1 MYFLNQFHMHDSSYG
16 APDKDGRITCL
27 KIFFLISLAAGVA
40 LIVVGLACIL
50 SPDSIE
56 SFLIEG
62 IDDVTD
68 GIESDLLDDIKDVAK
83 NVNVI
88 GAIAIVCGVI
98 VLLGFVSCCYL
109 MGFDF
114 FIKVCSLKIYN
125 YYKYYNLTLKMFL
138 NVRVAFSWDQ
148 LLLLL

>member
-1 MYFLNQFHMHDSSYG
+1 MNQFHIYDSSYG

-50 SPDSIE
+50 SPDSVE

-62 IDDVTD
+62 IDDVTK
-68 GIESDLLDDIKDVAK
+68 GIESDLLDDIKNVAK
-83 NVNVI
+83 NVNVV
-88 GAIAIVCGVI
+88 GALAIVCGVV

-114 FIKVCSLKIYN
+114 FIKVCSFKIN
-125 YYKYYNLTLKMFL
+125 YYYIYYTLSLK
-138 NVRVAFSWDQ
+138 
-148 LLLLL
+148 